1 MYEHFV
7 KAIRVK
13 IDSWLIDIIPTML
26 SSMNHIMCIFEFV
39 KWYEKYFCIWE
50 TWSEK
55 SRWPKRGMVK
65 IELCPG
71 QAPSLMSQKLFPLPP
86 REHPPHKTP
95 FPVPEFP
102 FPPHVPAVY
111 GQALL
116 RANRCFWRLRTLR
129 TMTFP
134 MTNSQYLDDQEGG
147 QTESCIGRGCVRR
160 LSPEHS
166 TNPPWPPLRS
176 DKYEWSPTSGHSA
189 GNLPSS
195 YIYII
200 PYLMTNTYYP
210 WTSYFWFSWQWEIPN
225 RWHPKIRRV
234 LYRNPKI
241 CHS

>member
-1 MYEHFV
+1 MGYYLQYSHIFTV
-7 KAIRVK
+7 FKAIRVK

-95 FPVPEFP
+95 FPVPEFSS
-102 FPPHVPAVY
+102 PPHVPAVY

-129 TMTFP
+129 TTTLP
-134 MTNSQYLDDQEGG
+134 MTNSQCLDDSEGG
-147 QTESCIGRGCVRR
+147 QTESCLQRAVCEAFVER
-160 LSPEHS
+160 SPQLRPSES
-166 TNPPWPPLRS
+166 SSELTPPTPLWPPPQ
-176 DKYEWSPTSGHSA
+176 KW
-189 GNLPSS
+189 
-195 YIYII
+195 
-200 PYLMTNTYYP
+200 
-210 WTSYFWFSWQWEIPN
+210 
-225 RWHPKIRRV
+225 
-234 LYRNPKI
+234 
-241 CHS
+241 

>member
-86 REHPPHKTP
+86 RERPPHKTP
-95 FPVPEFP
+95 FPVPEFS

-129 TMTFP
+129 TMTLP
-134 MTNSQYLDDQEGG
+134 MTNSQCLDDSEGG
-147 QTESCIGRGCVRR
+147 QTESCLQRAVCEAFVER
-160 LSPEHS
+160 SPQLRPSES
-166 TNPPWPPLRS
+166 PSELTPPTPLWPPPQ
-176 DKYEWSPTSGHSA
+176 KW
-189 GNLPSS
+189 
-195 YIYII
+195 
-200 PYLMTNTYYP
+200 
-210 WTSYFWFSWQWEIPN
+210 
-225 RWHPKIRRV
+225 
-234 LYRNPKI
+234 
-241 CHS
+241 

>member
-1 MYEHFV
+1 M
-7 KAIRVK
+7 

-95 FPVPEFP
+95 FPVPEFSS
-102 FPPHVPAVY
+102 PPHVPAVY

-129 TMTFP
+129 TMTLP
-134 MTNSQYLDDQEGG
+134 MTNPQNLDDSEGG
-147 QTESCIGRGCVRR
+147 QTESCLRTRVCETLVSRTFHQSS
-160 LSPEHS
+160 LASPQK
-166 TNPPWPPLRS
+166 W
-176 DKYEWSPTSGHSA
+176 
-189 GNLPSS
+189 
-195 YIYII
+195 
-200 PYLMTNTYYP
+200 
-210 WTSYFWFSWQWEIPN
+210 
-225 RWHPKIRRV
+225 
-234 LYRNPKI
+234 
-241 CHS
+241 